1 MDWMRSSGVCCHSFW
16 LYSGVQGSLLKVDG
30 FNNPQSFEK
39 FVYDA
44 NIKANLLLKEKDPEK
59 FTYKYGKD
67 ATERSLMKQT

>member
-1 MDWMRSSGVCCHSFW
+1 M
-16 LYSGVQGSLLKVDG
+16 LKVDG
-30 FNNPQSFEK
+30 FNDPLSFEK